1 MTEFTASKGRMLVSV
16 VIPVFN
22 GEKYLRQAIRSALE
36 QTLPPHEVIVV
47 DDGSTDSSREIAS
60 SFGSAVICLSQDHKG
75 ASAAR
80 NLAAANSTGD
90 WIAYLDADDYWLP
103 GKLARQAAAIQA
115 SPDAGLVYTGRTEL
129 YPDGTFHEVQA
140 RNPRWVKKMLPSG
153 NVLFPT
159 TALVKKSLAL
169 ENGFDTSLESSVD
182 WWFFYRL
189 SRIAAFEAIPESTAV
204 YRSSPE
210 SLCNRNWKAVLHN
223 AETVSRR
230 IQNDFTGL
238 HRTLLRRKAN
248 SKLFANA
255 AISARAQGSP
265 EFLLYIVK
273 SLISWPFPD
282 FWPARYRVFLMMIF
296 QKLKRR

>member
-1 MTEFTASKGRMLVSV
+1 MLVSV

-22 GEKYLRQAIRSALE
+22 GEKYLRQAICSALE
-36 QTLPPHEVIVV
+36 QTLPSHEVIIV
-47 DDGSTDSSREIAS
+47 DDGSTDASREIAS
-60 SFGSAVICLSQDHKG
+60 SFGSAVICLSQEHKG

-80 NLAAANSTGD
+80 NLAAAKSTGD

-103 GKLARQAAAIQA
+103 DKLARQAAAIQA
-115 SPDAGLVYTGRTEL
+115 GSDVGLVYTGRTEL
-129 YPDGTFHEVQA
+129 YPDGTFHEFRA
-140 RNPRWVKKMLPSG
+140 RDPRWVKKMLPSG

-159 TALVKKSLAL
+159 TALVKRSLAL
-169 ENGFDTSLESSVD
+169 ENGWDVSLESSVD

-189 SRIAAFEAIPESTAV
+189 SRIVPFGAVAESTAV

-230 IQNDFTGL
+230 VQNDFTGL
-238 HRTLLRRKAN
+238 HRILLRRKAN

-273 SLISWPFPD
+273 SLISWPLPNFLPT
-282 FWPARYRVFLMMIF
+282 RYKVFLKMLIQKMIGISPS
-296 QKLKRR
+296 L